1 VIQTLAAPNFAARTD
16 GGLDNSRSAIATSLD
31 ARAADSPMLDEMVA
45 THQRRVF
52 RVAFRLLG
60 DIDEAGSATQ
70 DCFLRAYRAIDRC
83 PADEAGRQRW
93 LIRLVVNLS
102 IDRLRS
108 RKWKWWQTRESQA
121 RDGAGESPR
130 SPEREALAAELR
142 TRLMQALNGLPA
154 RQRAVFVLRHY
165 EDYPLARIAQELGLS
180 EGTVKSHLSRA
191 LVKLREDLKDLYGT
205 PAS

>member
-1 VIQTLAAPNFAARTD
+1 VTLTLAQASNDEWRGGPATARTD
-16 GGLDNSRSAIATSLD
+16 PSVASLD
-31 ARAADSPMLDEMVA
+31 ARAAESPVLDEMIA
-45 THQRRVF
+45 AHQRRVF

-70 DCFLRAYRAIDRC
+70 DCFLRAYRAMDRC
-83 PADEAGRQRW
+83 PGDEEGRRRW

-108 RKWKWWQTRESQA
+108 RKWKWWQSREA
-121 RDGAGESPR
+121 PLDRDGESPR

-165 EDYPLARIAQELGLS
+165 EDYPLGRIAQELGLS

-191 LVKLREDLKDLYGT
+191 LGKLREDLKDFYGT
-205 PAS
+205 SAS